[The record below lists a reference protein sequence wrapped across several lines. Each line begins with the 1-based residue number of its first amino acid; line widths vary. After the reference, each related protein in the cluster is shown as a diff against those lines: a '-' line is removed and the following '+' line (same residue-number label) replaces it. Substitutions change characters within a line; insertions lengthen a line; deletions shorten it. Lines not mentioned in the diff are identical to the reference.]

1 MTDTE
6 KAEYERVVRELATKL
21 EETVGEVDRLQAV
34 VAKLTGTDGAH
45 DVLRRMYLDEAQNPN
60 TRVRAAQAA
69 LGVEKASLK
78 PQSAPLE
85 LTAERVIPL
94 ADLVRRR
101 RARADALLGLD
112 PNDPANAAKFL
123 AWANRDHT
131 DEPPSFDGD
140 GNSGTDNGG
149 NTAG

>member
-6 KAEYERVVRELATKL
+6 KAEYESVVGMLTAKL
-21 EETVGEVDRLQAV
+21 EEAVGEIDRLRAV
-34 VAKLTGTDGAH
+34 VAKLTGTEDAH
-45 DVLRRMYLDEAQNPN
+45 STLRRIYLNEAQNPN

-85 LTAERVIPL
+85 LTAEPVIPL

-112 PNDPANAAKFL
+112 YNDPADAAKIR

-131 DEPPSFDGD
+131 DEPPDYSDQ
-140 GNSGTDNGG
+140 GNGNDNGG